1 MEKPYVV
8 NEGVVDGEPFVEV
21 RGIGNFSVFKTFDCG
36 QCFRFDPTDPRRGG
50 YAVSGVALGRSVSF
64 EQTDDG
70 TLTVF
75 GAAADD
81 FLKIWLSYLS
91 LDTDYDAIDEAVTTA
106 LDPDGC
112 AVMRRAAEAGRGI
125 RILRQDPW
133 EALCSFIVSQ
143 NNNIPRIKK
152 IIAALC
158 DKYGEDTADGK
169 GKAFPTARALAGAGE
184 DAIFALRT
192 GFRAKYIS
200 DAARRVASGDVSLE
214 RVAEMPT
221 PEAEAELCRIKGVGP
236 KVASCALLFGFGRGD
251 AFPIDVWVRRVLDE
265 YYPDGL
271 DVAALGQNAG
281 IAQQYLFY
289 YKRYCERK

>member
-8 NEGVVDGEPFVEV
+8 DEGKIDGLSFVEV
-21 RGIGNFSVFKTFDCG
+21 AGVGNFSVFKTFDCG
-36 QCFRFDPTDPRRGG
+36 QCFRFDPTGPRRGG
-50 YAVSGVALGRSVSF
+50 YAVSGVALGRYVSF

-70 TLTVF
+70 TLAVW
-75 GAAADD
+75 GATADD
-81 FLKIWLSYLS
+81 FEKIWLSYLS

-158 DKYGEDTADGK
+158 EKYGEDTADGSAK
-169 GKAFPTARALAGAGE
+169 SFPTARALAEAGE

-192 GFRAKYIS
+192 GFRAKYIV
-200 DAARRVASGDVSLE
+200 DAARRVADGEIDLDA
-214 RVAEMPT
+214 VAREEDFPT
-221 PEAEAELCRIKGVGP
+221 CEAELMKIKGVGP
-236 KVASCALLFGFGRGD
+236 KVADCALLFGFGKTE
-251 AFPIDVWVRRVLDE
+251 AYPVDVWMKK
-265 YYPDGL
+265 
-271 DVAALGQNAG
+271 VAARHFASGPDPKLFGKYAG

-289 YKRYCERK
+289 MERYVG